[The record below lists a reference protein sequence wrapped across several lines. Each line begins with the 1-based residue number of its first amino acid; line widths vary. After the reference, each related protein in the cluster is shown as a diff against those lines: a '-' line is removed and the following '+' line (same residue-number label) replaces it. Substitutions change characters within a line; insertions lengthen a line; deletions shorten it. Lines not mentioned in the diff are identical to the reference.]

1 MVLTE
6 VMVQTRDI
14 REIDHQITLTLQK
27 NDFDAEEIVGLVDKR
42 EQILQNILNYIKEN
56 PSFAESE
63 DWLSL
68 VEQTKKVVALMQL
81 ETTQLGNNL
90 KKYRYGNKSVQQYKK
105 FL

>member
-1 MVLTE
+1 
-6 VMVQTRDI
+6 MVQTRDI

>member
-1 MVLTE
+1 MVLTN
-6 VMVQTRDI
+6 VMALIQDI
-14 REIDHQITLTLQK
+14 SDIDHQITSILQK

-42 EQILQNILNYIKEN
+42 ERILQNILNYIKEN
-56 PSFAESE
+56 PSFAESD

-68 VEQTKKVVALMQL
+68 VDQTKRIVALMQT
-81 ETTQLGNNL
+81 ETMQLGNAL

>member
-1 MVLTE
+1 MVLAD
-6 VMVQTRDI
+6 VMVVTTEIRD
-14 REIDHQITLTLQK
+14 IDHQITAILQK
-27 NDFDAEEIVGLVDKR
+27 DDFDAGEIVGLVDKR

-68 VEQTKKVVALMQL
+68 VEQTKRIVGLMQS
-81 ETTQLGNNL
+81 ETMQIGNAL

>member
-1 MVLTE
+1 
-6 VMVQTRDI
+6 MVQTQEI
-14 REIDHQITLTLQK
+14 REIDHQITLILQK
-27 NDFDAEEIVGLVDKR
+27 TEFDAEEIAVLVDKR
-42 EQILQNILNYIKEN
+42 ERILQNILNYIKEN

-68 VEQTKKVVALMQL
+68 IEQTKRVVALL
-81 ETTQLGNNL
+81 HSETTQLGNTL

>member
-1 MVLTE
+1 MVKTA
-6 VMVQTRDI
+6 DI
-14 REIDHQITLTLQK
+14 RDIDHQITAILQK
-27 NDFDAEEIVGLVDKR
+27 DDFDAEEIAGLVDKR

-56 PSFAESE
+56 PSFAESD

-68 VEQTKKVVALMQL
+68 VEQTKNIVLLLQS
-81 ETTQLGNNL
+81 ETTKVGSAL

>member
-1 MVLTE
+1 MVLAD
-6 VMVQTRDI
+6 VMVVTTEIRD
-14 REIDHQITLTLQK
+14 IDHQITAILQK
-27 NDFDAEEIVGLVDKR
+27 DDFDAGEIVGLVDKR

-68 VEQTKKVVALMQL
+68 VEQTKRVVGLMQS
-81 ETTQLGNNL
+81 ETMQIGNAL